1 MGGSH
6 ESDRCARAHFGPC
19 RVQSKPSCEYHRG
32 RPRRGCD
39 RRRDRVLATIPI
51 GCAPGAAVG
60 AAIGGGV
67 GAAGRLDDA
76 SSAAPAGL
84 RATASAGAG
93 LRAASSE
100 LRAASGLRVAGWLR
114 PRIGESRPQ
123 SPRPRD
129 GGSHCSEVTVP
140 SFAGW
145 RSIDANFADAPR
157 RRPPESNDPLR
168 LMSCCAVQASRW
180 AVHWP
185 RREPSTPPARS
196 APPEP
201 GQRKAGRQVAGS
213 RHH

>member
-1 MGGSH
+1 VRSCSFRALPRAVQTQLRIPQRAASEGLRPAPRSGACHDTHRLRPGRGGWGGNW
-6 ESDRCARAHFGPC
+6 RR
-19 RVQSKPSCEYHRG
+19 RR
-32 RPRRGCD
+32 RRRG
-39 RRRDRVLATIPI
+39 P
-51 GCAPGAAVG
+51 
-60 AAIGGGV
+60 
-67 GAAGRLDDA
+67 RLDDA